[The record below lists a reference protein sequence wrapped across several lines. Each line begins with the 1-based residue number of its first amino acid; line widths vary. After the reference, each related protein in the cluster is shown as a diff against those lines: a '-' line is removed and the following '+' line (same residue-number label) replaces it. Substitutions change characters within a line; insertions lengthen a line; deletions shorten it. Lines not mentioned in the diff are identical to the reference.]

1 MADPLATK
9 SKIDATKE
17 LINSTYF
24 EVFHDLFRAYDVD
37 NNGILMAAEVE
48 EALHELGV
56 CPTPMEL
63 KKLLAL
69 VDDSPA
75 GAALDINEWVLLM
88 VHLISRP
95 VNQTSVLAS
104 LETLMPGSSQI
115 QQEGWQTSFAL
126 LNEYDVPADTAQA
139 FTDSMFEGLPDDSG
153 GFLAFSVLAVALAQP
168 VRIVQV
174 YAHCPMIVW
183 GATKIQ
189 TKYRGLVARRL
200 ASAKKISTA
209 RRVGKLLGRGFAAA
223 TGPKSPLSVRAVP
236 DARADV
242 PPDASCCD
250 PCL

>member
-1 MADPLATK
+1 
-9 SKIDATKE
+9 
-17 LINSTYF
+17 
-24 EVFHDLFRAYDVD
+24 
-37 NNGILMAAEVE
+37 MAAEVE

-69 VDDSPA
+69 VDDSPP
-75 GAALDINEWVLLM
+75 GHAAVDINEWVSLM
-88 VHLISRP
+88 AHLISRP

-153 GFLAFSVLAVALAQP
+153 GYLAFSDLAVALAQP
-168 VRIVQV
+168 VRMVQV
-174 YAHCPMIVW
+174 DAHGPKIEW

-242 PPDASCCD
+242 AS
-250 PCL
+250 